1 MIADDRPFP
10 SMTIRVDLLTMR
22 ALPILLGFSL
32 FATAAAAQAPR
43 ITERGDPSVRNDSI
57 YRGVKPAD
65 YPDEPYVVLL
75 DDAVERFEA
84 DGTGSVTYRSVN
96 QVLQQDAVEQFGER
110 AFYYDASRQR
120 LRLNWAR
127 VLDAAGKVVSEKPV
141 HDQESLAPVASSA
154 PVFTDEKVRRISLGG
169 VATGGIVDVSYT
181 VETFKPLLA
190 GDFNVGWSVHNA
202 RPTLHSRL
210 LVDLPSGVTPRIKE
224 RNLSFARRE
233 TTAGGRHVY
242 EWATHDVPKVEPEP
256 FAADSNGVF
265 MGIRMGGTTTWPQIA
280 GWYAGLSRER
290 YVLTP
295 AIEAKLAE
303 VVKDARTLDDSL
315 RAVHR
320 WVAQDFRYVSLS
332 LGIGGYQPRLPAQ
345 VWETQYGDCKDKATL
360 FVALA
365 RRMGVTAFPVLLS
378 SGGGVDRT
386 MPSVNA
392 FDHMIAAIRRPGE
405 KDYTY
410 LDLTADLTP
419 FGSVPSGYQGEFGL
433 VVHPDGTGEEITFPQ
448 DPPSA
453 NRAVSTLVGELSP
466 DGTFKGKYET
476 LAAGSMQ
483 YRMRDA
489 FSSKITDRQRE
500 QMTRSLAN
508 AVFEGALGDSLTLF
522 DGRDLRATPR
532 VSVLISNAHPTTSSG
547 GSYIFTLPMPNYASQ
562 GSVNDLEA
570 RRRKEP
576 RRFPIDVESVVGAL
590 QSVTEMRVT
599 LPAGWK
605 ARLPDNVAVN
615 SVYGQYSA
623 QYSQTGRELR
633 VVRTL
638 TGARGVQPPDQIDGL
653 IAWFKDL
660 SKDDVKYII
669 LEPSRT

>member
-1 MIADDRPFP
+1 MRQLSA
-10 SMTIRVDLLTMR
+10 LL
-22 ALPILLGFSL
+22 ALSL
-32 FATAAAAQAPR
+32 AATAAAAQAPR
-43 ITERGDPSVRNDSI
+43 ITERGDPSVRNDTI
-57 YRGVKPAD
+57 YRSVKAED

-96 QVLQQDAVEQFGER
+96 QVLQQDAVERFGER
-110 AFYYDASRQR
+110 TFGYDASRQR
-120 LRLNWAR
+120 LRLNWVR
-127 VLDAAGKVVSEKPV
+127 VLDGKGQVISDKPV

-154 PVFTDEKVRRISLGG
+154 PVFTDEKIRRVSLGG
-169 VATGGIVDVSYT
+169 VAPGTIVDVSYT

-210 LVDLPSGVTPRIKE
+210 LVDLPASVTPRIKE
-224 RNLSFARRE
+224 TNLNFARRE
-233 TTAGGRHVY
+233 TTVAGRHVY
-242 EWATHDVPKVEPEP
+242 EWATHDVPKIEPEP

-265 MGIRMGGTTTWPQIA
+265 MSIAMDGPTTWPQIA
-280 GWYAGLSRER
+280 RWYAGLSRDR

-295 AIEAKLAE
+295 AIEAKLAD

-315 RAVHR
+315 HAVHR

-345 VWETQYGDCKDKATL
+345 VWETQYGDCKDKATF

-365 RRMGVTAFPVLLS
+365 RRMGVEAYPVLLS
-378 SGGGVDRT
+378 SGGGVERS

-392 FDHMIAAIRRPGE
+392 FDHMIAAIRPRGQ

-419 FGSVPSGYQGEFGL
+419 YGSIPGGYQGEFGL
-433 VVHPDGTGEEITFPQ
+433 VVHPDGAGEEIKFPQ
-448 DPPSA
+448 DPPSV
-453 NRAVSTLVGELSP
+453 NRSAATLVGELSP
-466 DGTFKGKYET
+466 DGTFKGRMET
-476 LAAGSMQ
+476 VAGGSMQ
-483 YRMRDA
+483 YRLRDA
-489 FSSKITDRQRE
+489 FSTKITDRQRE
-500 QMTRSLAN
+500 QMTRGIAN
-508 AVFEGALGDSLTLF
+508 AVFEGALGDSLTIF

-532 VSVLISNAHPTTSSG
+532 VTISISNAHPTTSSG
-547 GSYIFTLPMPNYASQ
+547 GSYIFTLPLPNYASQ

-570 RRRKEP
+570 RKRKEP
-576 RRFPIDVESVVGAL
+576 RRFPIDVESVVGAAETSNEL
-590 QSVTEMRVT
+590 RVT

-605 ARLPDNVAVN
+605 AKLPDNVTVN
-615 SVYGQYSA
+615 SVYGHYTA
-623 QYSQTGRELR
+623 TYSQTGRELH
-633 VVRTL
+633 VVRTIS
-638 TGARGVQPPDQIDGL
+638 GARGVQPPEQIDSL
-653 IAWFKDL
+653 IQWFKDL

-669 LEPSRT
+669 LEPSHS